1 MSLLFK
7 ASNGQLFLSSSIA
20 SMATCSSFC
29 AQLPIHFRPIP
40 ISSSFPTNQPFRPF
54 SAQASISPANGIFFA
69 LLCFFFFMYN
79 SATWAAKLYGVC
91 VLSRQTRLNYYY
103 VKDSESINRWL
114 LGFSRLIHL
123 FSNWSVCL
131 QTWMGFENC
140 ICVEIADWDS
150 FHDVFQVEQR
160 ESNQKH

>member
-54 SAQASISPANGIFFA
+54 SAQASISPANGIFF
-69 LLCFFFFMYN
+69 LLCFASSSSCTIQQLELRNFMGFVFYH
-79 SATWAAKLYGVC
+79 AKLG
-91 VLSRQTRLNYYY
+91 
-103 VKDSESINRWL
+103 
-114 LGFSRLIHL
+114 
-123 FSNWSVCL
+123 
-131 QTWMGFENC
+131 
-140 ICVEIADWDS
+140 
-150 FHDVFQVEQR
+150 
-160 ESNQKH
+160 